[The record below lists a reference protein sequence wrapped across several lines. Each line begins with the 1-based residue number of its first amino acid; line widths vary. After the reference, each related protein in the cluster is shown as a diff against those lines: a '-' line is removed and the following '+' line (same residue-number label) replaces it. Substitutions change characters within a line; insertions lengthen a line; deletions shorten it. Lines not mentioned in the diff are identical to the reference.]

1 MKKILFAILAI
12 SVICFA
18 ASTEKCNPGTTQ
30 ENTDVNIPLGWC
42 RAEGFVCGVTTE
54 SYLSSLWE

>member
-30 ENTDVNIPLGWC
+30 ENTDVVSFLWD
-42 RAEGFVCGVTTE
+42 GVVLRVL
-54 SYLSSLWE
+54 YVV